1 MPGTL
6 SVAAEPGNPTI
17 VMTRTFDAPRASV
30 FKAWTTAEHVARW
43 WDPSGAPLSVCEID
57 LRPGG
62 AFRWVNRGPN
72 GQGHAFAGTYREI
85 AAPERLV
92 FTARSRPSGPD
103 SLATLTFIEEAGK
116 TTLTM
121 TIECESV
128 EDRDAMLEMRVDAG
142 TARTLDNLAEYLCTV
157 S

>member
-1 MPGTL
+1 M
-6 SVAAEPGNPTI
+6 V
-17 VMTRTFDAPRASV
+17 RTFDAPRSVV

-43 WDPSGAPLSVCEID
+43 WDPSGVPLSVCEID

-62 AFRWVNRGPN
+62 AFRWINGGP
-72 GQGHAFAGTYREI
+72 GGLEHPFAGTYREI

-92 FTARSRPSGPD
+92 FSARANPSGPE
-103 SLATLTFIEEAGK
+103 SLATLTFIEEAGR

-121 TIECESV
+121 TIECHSV
-128 EDRDAMLEMRVDAG
+128 GDRDAMLEMRVDAG
-142 TARTLDNLAEYLCTV
+142 TARTLDNLAEYLHTI

>member
-1 MPGTL
+1 
-6 SVAAEPGNPTI
+6 
-17 VMTRTFDAPRASV
+17 MTRTFDAPRSIV
-30 FKAWTTAEHVARW
+30 FKAWTTAEDVAHW

-72 GQGHAFAGTYREI
+72 GPGHPFAGTYREI

-92 FTARSRPSGPD
+92 FSARSRPSGPD

-121 TIECESV
+121 TIECQSV

-142 TARTLDNLAEYLCTV
+142 TARTLDNLAAYLDTI